1 MIHSLYKFYS
11 DSSVR
16 YDRLRELQE
25 LLIGKA
31 TQMTEPTSVRWLSVE
46 AAVKAIFA
54 NYAPVYQSLESEKTG
69 GKADGLLK
77 FVSTEKFVL
86 FTALLIDILTVVGI
100 LSLTFQKDSV
110 NFSHIRQNVST
121 SRETLLTMKTHS
133 ETVRQVLNEIGDVS
147 NVGQKGK
154 FREMEIT
161 DSQ

>member
-1 MIHSLYKFYS
+1 M
-11 DSSVR
+11 
-16 YDRLRELQE
+16 
-25 LLIGKA
+25 
-31 TQMTEPTSVRWLSVE
+31 
-46 AAVKAIFA
+46 
-54 NYAPVYQSLESEKTG
+54 YQSLESEKTG

-77 FVSTEKFVL
+77 FVSTVKFVL
-86 FTALLIDILTVVGI
+86 FTALLIGILTVVGI

-133 ETVRQVLNEIGDVS
+133 ETVEIGDVP

-161 DSQ
+161 DSQQVRNEFSHLRDTYIDKLV